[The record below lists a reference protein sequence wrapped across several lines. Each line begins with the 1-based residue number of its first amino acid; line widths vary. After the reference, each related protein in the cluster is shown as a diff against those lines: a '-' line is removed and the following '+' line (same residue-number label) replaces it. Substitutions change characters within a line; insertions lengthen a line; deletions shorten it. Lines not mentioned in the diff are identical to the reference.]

1 MVVDQQSLL
10 EEEDRLEELHRS
22 YDGEARLNESFIV
35 LTIGASLIASLG
47 LVANN
52 AAVVIGA
59 MVVAPWIL
67 PLRVA
72 VFAVLVGQARL
83 LSRSL
88 VTLAAGAGIT
98 LILSMGLGFIARS
111 QGLLVVEAL
120 PEQVTSRLEP
130 NILDLGIALAAGAVA
145 TYAKVNPGAV
155 SSMAGTAIAVA
166 LVPPVCVMG
175 LMLSAPDMSGAQ
187 GAALLYAAN
196 LLGILIGG
204 ISVLAIREP
213 YFRDKL
219 RRRRRSR
226 LPVLLAL
233 GLAVLVGQKLYGRYE
248 QYRFKLKREV
258 TQKQIESGIRSYLKT
273 GTVTFGANDAVE
285 LEKIVFDWPDYWER
299 NRAPTLQV
307 VVRVIDPTQP
317 TYKQVQAIQDT
328 INNKLSGQFQ
338 GLELQMQVQRINVTV
353 VEGNEVNERVDLEQ
367 IFNDADA
374 GLAPVQVLEDKDKD
388 KVEVEVEV
396 EVEDQDEDED
406 QDELEVEAVDSIE
419 PEICTEPDC

>member
-10 EEEDRLEELHRS
+10 EEEDRLDALLRS

-47 LVANN
+47 VLANN

-72 VFAVLVGQARL
+72 VFAVLIGQARL

-88 VTLAAGAGIT
+88 ITLAAGAGIT
-98 LILSMGLGFIARS
+98 LLLSMGLGLIARS
-111 QGLLVVEAL
+111 QGLLLAEAL
-120 PEQVTSRLEP
+120 PEQVTARLEP

-175 LMLSAPDMSGAQ
+175 LMLAAQDLSGAQ

-213 YFRDKL
+213 YFREKL

-233 GLAVLVGQKLYGRYE
+233 GLAVLVGQKLYERYE
-248 QYRFKLKREV
+248 RHLFKLKQEAA
-258 TQKQIESGIRSYLKT
+258 KEQIESDIRYYLKNET
-273 GTVTFGANDAVE
+273 LTFGANEALE
-285 LEKIVFDWPDYWER
+285 LEKIVFDWPNYWEQ

-307 VVRVIDPTQP
+307 VVRVTDPTTP
-317 TYKQVQAIQDT
+317 SYKQVQEIQDN
-328 INNKLSGQFQ
+328 INSKLSWQFQ
-338 GLELQMQVQRINVTV
+338 GLELQMQVQRINVSV
-353 VEGNEVNERVDLEQ
+353 VQGNEVDESLFDLEQ
-367 IFNDADA
+367 IFNEADTA
-374 GLAPVQVLEDKDKD
+374 LAPMQVDEEELEDPS
-388 KVEVEVEV
+388 
-396 EVEDQDEDED
+396 
-406 QDELEVEAVDSIE
+406 EA
-419 PEICTEPDC
+419 EICSEPNC

>member
-10 EEEDRLEELHRS
+10 EDKARVDELRRS
-22 YDGEARLNESFIV
+22 YDGEARLSESFIV

-72 VFAVLVGQARL
+72 VFAVLIGNARL
-83 LSRSL
+83 LVRSL
-88 VTLAAGAGIT
+88 LTLAAGAGIT
-98 LILSMGLGFIARS
+98 LALSMGLGLIARS
-111 QGLLVVEAL
+111 QGLLEVEAL
-120 PEQVTSRLEP
+120 ALPEIAARLEP
-130 NILDLGIALAAGAVA
+130 NIIDLGIALAAGAVA

-175 LMLSAPDMSGAQ
+175 LMLSAVSMDDAQ

-204 ISVLAIREP
+204 ITVLAIREP

-248 QYRFKLKREV
+248 QYKFKVRREAA
-258 TQKQIESGIRSYLKT
+258 KEQIESEIRYFLRNET
-273 GTVTFGANDAVE
+273 LTFGANDSVE
-285 LEKIVFDWPDYWER
+285 LEKIVFDWPDFWEQ
-299 NRAPTLQV
+299 NRAPTFQV
-307 VVRVIDPTQP
+307 VVRSIDPKLP
-317 TYKQVQAIQDT
+317 SYKQVQKIQDT
-328 INNKLSGQFQ
+328 INRRLSGQFR
-338 GLELQMQVQRINVTV
+338 GLELQMQVQRINVSL
-353 VEGNEVNERVDLEQ
+353 VEGNEVDEDIDLDQ
-367 IFNDADA
+367 IFNEIDTA
-374 GLAPVQVLEDKDKD
+374 LAPKEVILNQRKDPK
-388 KVEVEVEV
+388 E
-396 EVEDQDEDED
+396 
-406 QDELEVEAVDSIE
+406 S
-419 PEICTEPDC
+419 EICTESDC

>member
-10 EEEDRLEELHRS
+10 EDKDRLEELHRS

-35 LTIGASLIASLG
+35 LTVGASLIASLG
-47 LVANN
+47 LLANN

-72 VFAVLVGQARL
+72 VFAVLIGQARL

-88 VTLAAGAGIT
+88 ITLAAGAGIT
-98 LILSMGLGFIARS
+98 LILSLGLGLIARS
-111 QGLLVVEAL
+111 QGLLLVEAL
-120 PEQVTSRLEP
+120 PEQVNARLEA

-145 TYAKVNPGAV
+145 SYAKVNPGAV

-175 LMLSAPDMSGAQ
+175 LMLAASSMDGAQ

-204 ISVLAIREP
+204 ITVLAIREP
-213 YFRDKL
+213 YFREKL

-233 GLAVLVGQKLYGRYE
+233 GLAVPVGQKLYTRYE
-248 QYRFKLKREV
+248 QHLFTLRQEAAKG
-258 TQKQIESGIRSYLKT
+258 QIESEIRYFLKNET
-273 GTVTFGANDAVE
+273 LTFGANDAVE
-285 LEKIVFDWPDYWER
+285 LEKVVFDWPNFWEK
-299 NRAPTLQV
+299 NRAPTFQV
-307 VVRVIDPTQP
+307 VVRSVDPKLP
-317 TYKQVQAIQDT
+317 SFKQVQKIQDT
-328 INNKLSGQFQ
+328 INSRVSGQYP
-338 GLELQMQVQRINVTV
+338 GLELQMQVQRINVSV
-353 VEGNEVNERVDLEQ
+353 VKGNQVDEDVDLEK
-367 IFNDADA
+367 ILTKADTA
-374 GLAPVQVLEDKDKD
+374 LAPVQVLDD
-388 KVEVEVEV
+388 
-396 EVEDQDEDED
+396 
-406 QDELEVEAVDSIE
+406 E
-419 PEICTEPDC
+419 PEGLIIEKMEDPITEKLDIPIEEKACSEPDC

>member
-10 EEEDRLEELHRS
+10 EDKDRLEELHRS

-35 LTIGASLIASLG
+35 LTIGASLIATLG
-47 LVANN
+47 VLANN

-72 VFAVLVGQARL
+72 VFAVLIGQARL

-88 VTLAAGAGIT
+88 ITLAAGAGIT
-98 LILSMGLGFIARS
+98 LFLSMGLGLIARS
-111 QGLLVVEAL
+111 QGLLLAEAL
-120 PEQVTSRLEP
+120 PEQVTARLEP

-175 LMLSAPDMSGAQ
+175 LMLSAQDLSGAQ

-213 YFRDKL
+213 YFREKL

-226 LPVLLAL
+226 LPVLLAV
-233 GLAVLVGQKLYGRYE
+233 GLAVLVGQKLYERYE
-248 QYRFKLKREV
+248 RHLFKLKQEAA
-258 TQKQIESGIRSYLKT
+258 KEQIESDIRYYLKNET
-273 GTVTFGANDAVE
+273 LTFGANEALE
-285 LEKIVFDWPDYWER
+285 LEKIDLDWPNYWEQ

-307 VVRVIDPTQP
+307 VVRVTDPTTP
-317 TYKQVQAIQDT
+317 SYKQVQEIQDN
-328 INNKLSGQFQ
+328 INSKLSWQFQ
-338 GLELQMQVQRINVTV
+338 GLELQMQVQRINVSV
-353 VEGNEVNERVDLEQ
+353 VQGNEVDESLFDLEQ
-367 IFNDADA
+367 IFNEADTA
-374 GLAPVQVLEDKDKD
+374 LAPMQVDEEGLEDRS
-388 KVEVEVEV
+388 
-396 EVEDQDEDED
+396 
-406 QDELEVEAVDSIE
+406 EAQICSE
-419 PEICTEPDC
+419 PNC